1 MADLN
6 SAIWVY
12 LKSTVGLAGVDTNSM
27 LRKQADSLTTG
38 DLNQKI
44 KAIILLAGSA
54 N

>member
-6 SAIWVY
+6 ASLWLY
-12 LKSTVGLAGVDTNSM
+12 LKNTALLSGVDMNSM

-44 KAIILLAGSA
+44 KAIILSAGST